1 MLVCSRISSSKCG
14 VHYRYL
20 ITRNILY
27 NRCTIGKFVKLAII
41 RHISVQDLLTR
52 VASLV
57 AICVPEALIVYK
69 TGVG

>member
-1 MLVCSRISSSKCG
+1 M
-14 VHYRYL
+14 
-20 ITRNILY
+20 Y

-57 AICVPEALIVYK
+57 AFCVPEALIVYK
-69 TGVG
+69 TGVGLGQLIL